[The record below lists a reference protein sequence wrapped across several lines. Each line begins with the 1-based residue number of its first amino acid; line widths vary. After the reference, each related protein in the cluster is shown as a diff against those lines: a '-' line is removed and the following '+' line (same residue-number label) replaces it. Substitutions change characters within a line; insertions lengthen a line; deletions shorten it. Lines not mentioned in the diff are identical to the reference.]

1 MKWILIIVL
10 VIALPLLLVL
20 VIGALLPEKHTV
32 SRTVILRQSPD
43 LVWKQITAPPTWR
56 PEVKAY
62 QELPSRNGHRMW
74 SETDPHGQVIT
85 YETVESKPPQSLV
98 VRIAD
103 GKLPFGG
110 SWTYVLA
117 PHESGSALTITE
129 NGEVYNPLFRFVSR
143 FIIGHSST
151 LDAYFK
157 ALQKQ
162 LG

>member
-1 MKWILIIVL
+1 MKWLLIVL
-10 VIALPLLLVL
+10 VIALPLILVV
-20 VIGALLPEKHTV
+20 VIGALLPEKHMV
-32 SRTVILRQSPD
+32 SRTVLLQRSPD

-62 QELPSRNGHRMW
+62 QELPSLNGHRMW
-74 SETDPHGQVIT
+74 TETDAHGQVIT
-85 YETVESKPPQSLV
+85 YEAIESIPPQSLV

-103 GKLPFGG
+103 SKLPFGG

-129 NGEVYNPLFRFVSR
+129 KGEVYNPLFRFVSR
-143 FIIGHSST
+143 FIIGHTST
-151 LDAYFK
+151 VDAYIK